1 MNILSNSGVVT
12 RKHTSVQGGSL
23 LKWLTYALH
32 TSRSIPLGD
41 AWELLQMFC
50 FVSFFSRFFSFPFT
64 VKPESLLVAI
74 QSSRQ
79 LINLRDQMFLC
90 PVGIRNSPKRET
102 MFSPW

>member
-50 FVSFFSRFFSFPFT
+50 FVSFFSRFFSQ
-64 VKPESLLVAI
+64 LVF
-74 QSSRQ
+74 
-79 LINLRDQMFLC
+79 LKDDRDSQT
-90 PVGIRNSPKRET
+90 PR
-102 MFSPW
+102 